1 MNYSKVHSSGTS
13 IVMKPPYSK
22 WLLCRSHV
30 FFFCSKPANVANMH
44 AIASLV
50 ITVRVNVDRPAGSG
64 RAKGRNVQTELSTEV
79 TTLRFMSRRV
89 VEPSSCLIA
98 PVLCH

>member
-1 MNYSKVHSSGTS
+1 MPISR
-13 IVMKPPYSK
+13 
-22 WLLCRSHV
+22 L
-30 FFFCSKPANVANMH
+30 FFCSKLANVACVANMH
-44 AIASLV
+44 AIDSLI

-98 PVLCH
+98 PVLCHRGQAIAR